1 MSYRAYKSDSSLF
14 PTNKTITVNFTQEQ
28 YNRIGV
34 VRNAD
39 NSFILPQGTYL
50 ITGLFPWEKLKAGQP
65 SLIDVNGRAF
75 YVVGSGDQWTG
86 IPFAAV
92 VSNEKLTIAACQV
105 TGESIKNV
113 GGTQY
118 CYIEITKLA

>member
-1 MSYRAYKSDSSLF
+1 MSYRAYKSDSSFF
-14 PTNKTITVNFTQEQ
+14 PSGTTVTVNFTQEQ

-39 NSFILPQGTYL
+39 NSFTLPQGTYL
-50 ITGLFPWEKLKAGQP
+50 ITGVFTWQKLKAGQP
-65 SLIDVNGRAF
+65 SLIDINGRAF

-86 IPFAAV
+86 LHFAAV
-92 VSNEKLTIAACQV
+92 ISNEKLTVTVHQV